1 MTKKIVNQVQDFL
14 TVVGPDHTYQIANVA
29 LLLWRHSPEQVVG
42 FLNQLRQEYKKEL
55 RELLR
60 ENKTHPKVNYLVV
73 HIFRIRMAIKT
84 IQKAEK
90 EVNRE
95 NQHETE
101 QGTASSGGL
110 S

>member
-14 TVVGPDHTYQIANVA
+14 TVVGPDHIYQIANVG
-29 LLLWRHSPEQVVG
+29 LLLWRHTPEQVVG

-55 RELLR
+55 QQLLR
-60 ENKTHPKVNYLVV
+60 DNKTHPKVNYLVV
-73 HIFRIRMAIKT
+73 HIFRIRMAVKT

-90 EVNRE
+90 EANRE
-95 NQHETE
+95 DEYDVK

>member
-14 TVVGPDHTYQIANVA
+14 TVVGPDHTYQIVNVGM
-29 LLLWRHSPEQVVG
+29 LLWRHSPEQVVG

-55 RELLR
+55 QQLLR

-84 IQKAEK
+84 IQKAQK
-90 EVNRE
+90 EDKRE
-95 NQHETE
+95 NEHEAESRT
-101 QGTASSGGL
+101 TSSSGL

>member
-14 TVVGPDHTYQIANVA
+14 TVVGPDHTYQIANA
-29 LLLWRHSPEQVVG
+29 GLLLWRHSPEQVVG

-84 IQKAEK
+84 IQKAQK
-90 EVNRE
+90 EAIRE
-95 NQHETE
+95 NEHEIEPRAT
-101 QGTASSGGL
+101 GSSGL

>member
-14 TVVGPDHTYQIANVA
+14 TVVGPDHTYQIANVG
-29 LLLWRHSPEQVVG
+29 LLLWRHTPEQVVG

-73 HIFRIRMAIKT
+73 HTRAAAMGGIAGGEQFSV
-84 IQKAEK
+84 AE
-90 EVNRE
+90 
-95 NQHETE
+95 
-101 QGTASSGGL
+101 GGR
-110 S
+110 